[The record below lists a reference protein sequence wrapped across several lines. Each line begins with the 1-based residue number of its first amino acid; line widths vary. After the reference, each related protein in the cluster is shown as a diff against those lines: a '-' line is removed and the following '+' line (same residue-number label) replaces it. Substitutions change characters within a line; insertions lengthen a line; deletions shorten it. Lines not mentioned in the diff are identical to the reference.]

1 MLTTLGVVLPIFA
14 LILAGW
20 LARRTGLLGPH
31 AVAELNRF
39 VVWLALPALLFDV
52 MARSV
57 GPEIWQP
64 GFLATFG
71 LSSGALLGLTAWLA
85 RRRGRPL
92 ADAAIDGLN
101 ASYPNTGYMG
111 FPLALAAFGP
121 AALGPTTI
129 AVILTVC
136 VVFAGA
142 IVLIEAGLQA
152 RGGAEASAEASAR
165 RGPVALTVALA
176 LVRNPLLVAPFCGAL
191 VPLLGFG
198 VPAPVEAFLKLLGG
212 AASPCALVALGLFLA
227 ERRGVGPS
235 PGPDQRADRRATA
248 RLAGLKLVAHPL
260 LAYGLGRFVFDLPP
274 LALHTA
280 VLMAAL
286 PTGTGPFMLAEFYR
300 REAALTAD
308 TVLVSTVLSVVTV
321 SAYLALVAG

>member
-1 MLTTLGVVLPIFA
+1 MLTTLAVVLPIFA

-20 LARRTGLLGPH
+20 LARRTGLLGLH
-31 AVAELNRF
+31 ATAELNRF

-111 FPLALAAFGP
+111 FPLALAALGP
-121 AALGPTTI
+121 AALGPTTV

-142 IVLIEAGLQA
+142 IVLIEAGLQ
-152 RGGAEASAEASAR
+152 GGERSGENAGENSGTR
-165 RGPVALTVALA
+165 RGPVARTVALA
-176 LVRNPLLVAPFCGAL
+176 LLRNPLLVAPFCGAL
-191 VPLLGFG
+191 VPLLGLA

-227 ERRGVGPS
+227 ERRRGAGD
-235 PGPDQRADRRATA
+235 GRDRRATA
-248 RLAGLKLVAHPL
+248 WLVGLKLVAHPL
-260 LAYGLGRFVFDLPP
+260 LAYGLGRFVFDLSP

-308 TVLVSTVLSVVTV
+308 TVLVSTVLSVATV
-321 SAYLALVAG
+321 AAYLAYVAD